1 MLTRLP
7 PWQGC
12 CAPYHRGAAA
22 VPTAE
27 AMLRSRYSA
36 YAAKDPQ
43 YIADTTHPD
52 SPEFVGSRSSY
63 TGAVKQTMR
72 RLDPLKLTILKED
85 AGASADE
92 SFITF
97 KLNRRIR
104 DPEVP
109 RNAPEVGA
117 AAHRSQ
123 PPSYPRAVVDNMD
136 SRAYIGQFSEDG
148 QYFVAAF
155 QDRRVRLYDVERGW
169 RLRKDITTRMCRSA
183 GPAFRFW
190 FPPMPPV
197 PPRLRMRLRWCT

>member
-1 MLTRLP
+1 
-7 PWQGC
+7 GC

-109 RNAPEVGA
+109 RNAPELDEVTERSRFERIGGRWYYMESSFEGEEGAGAPA
-117 AAHRSQ
+117 AAAKEEA
-123 PPSYPRAVVDNMD
+123 PKKK
-136 SRAYIGQFSEDG
+136 GLLGLF
-148 QYFVAAF
+148 
-155 QDRRVRLYDVERGW
+155 
-169 RLRKDITTRMCRSA
+169 
-183 GPAFRFW
+183 
-190 FPPMPPV
+190 
-197 PPRLRMRLRWCT
+197 